1 MGRRGTSAESAGPA
15 KAVAST
21 PRLVAAVTTP
31 SRPRQAA
38 TLLRDAIVSGRVLP
52 GEQLKQ
58 DQLCAELQLSPGP
71 LREALR
77 QLESEGLV
85 THIPNR
91 GVFVAHI
98 PTEEWVDVLLPVRLL
113 LEAHAFTQAAP
124 RLTAEQFAELEGLVQ
139 DMRDAATTA
148 DFAAINE
155 ADMRFHEM
163 VVHASGQEHTIQL
176 WRTVSPRIRAQ
187 FYRLAPQ
194 HPRPNDIAVEHHDLL
209 DALRSKDPLAIHRT
223 LEEHIIT
230 SSKAMLEEE
239 ARHGPV
245 RQQSP

>member
-1 MGRRGTSAESAGPA
+1 MGQRGGASERAGSARTPAG
-15 KAVAST
+15 T
-21 PRLVAAVTTP
+21 RRLVTAVTTP
-31 SRPRQAA
+31 SRPQQAA
-38 TLLRDAIVSGRVLP
+38 KLLRDAIVTGRVLP

-58 DQLCAELQLSPGP
+58 DQLCAELELSPGP

-113 LEAHAFTQAAP
+113 LEAHAFTKAAH
-124 RLTAEQFAELEGLVQ
+124 RLTDEQLAELEGLVQ
-139 DMRDAATTA
+139 AMLDAATTA

-163 VVHASGQEHTIQL
+163 VVHASGQEHTVQL

-194 HPRPNDIAVEHHDLL
+194 HPRPNDIALEHRDLL
-209 DALRSKDPLAIHRT
+209 DALRTKDPEAIHRT

-245 RQQSP
+245 RHPTA